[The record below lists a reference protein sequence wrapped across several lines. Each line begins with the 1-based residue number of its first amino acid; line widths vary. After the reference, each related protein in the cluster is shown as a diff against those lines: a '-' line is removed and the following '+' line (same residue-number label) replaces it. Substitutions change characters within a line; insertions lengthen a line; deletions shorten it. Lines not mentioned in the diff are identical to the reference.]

1 MLHRPPAGEV
11 VISMHPVSVFA
22 NVPGSEIEQLHADLR
37 DRWRQATRAVVVLA
51 EDETHL
57 NLLPHVRASWT
68 V

>member
-1 MLHRPPAGEV
+1 MR
-11 VISMHPVSVFA
+11 PVSVFA
-22 NVPGSEIEQLHADLR
+22 NVPGGEIEQLHADLR